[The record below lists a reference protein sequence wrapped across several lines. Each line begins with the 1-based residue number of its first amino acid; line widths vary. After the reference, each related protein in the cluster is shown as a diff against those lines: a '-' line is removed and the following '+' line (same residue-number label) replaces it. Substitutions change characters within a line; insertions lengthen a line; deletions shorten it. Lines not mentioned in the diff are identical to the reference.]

1 MRKGYCKV
9 LLSVLLFVSF
19 LPFAVYSKIKDVDAV
34 QLTKTKYQKNMQ
46 VSGVIEAEQKA
57 EIKLSYPVCID
68 KCYVKDGDYVN
79 QGQLLFILDIEKMQ
93 NYVKSSSFT
102 SVKTAGFTAE
112 TADLLSIPDGIYA
125 TSSGYIRELS
135 AFDQSIVLANENLCI
150 IEQDD
155 SLMLKISINQEDY
168 SKIKVGDTLTFSPT
182 IAPSKKYTATICD
195 RTATVR
201 KEMSLTD
208 AKTVIDIYAV
218 SDTGDDFLTQGLQ
231 FSGTVSENNY
241 VYIYTL
247 PYEYINQDEKGEYVN
262 VYSDGKVTAKYVETG
277 IETEDAVQIVTLFSP
292 DTVFVKNSFKGKRL
306 LNNG

>member
-9 LLSVLLFVSF
+9 LLSVLFFVSF
-19 LPFAVYSKIKDVDAV
+19 LPFAAYSKIKNVDAV
-34 QLTKTKYQKNMQ
+34 QLTKIKYQKNMQ
-46 VSGVIEAEQKA
+46 VSGVIEAGQKT

-68 KCYVKDGDYVN
+68 KCYVKNGDYVN
-79 QGQLLFILDIEKMQ
+79 QGQLLFTLDTEKMQ
-93 NYVKSSSFT
+93 KYVKSSSFT
-102 SVKTAGFTAE
+102 SGKTGSFTAE
-112 TADLLSIPDGIYA
+112 TADLLSIPKGIYSA
-125 TSSGYIRELS
+125 SSGFIRELS

-155 SLMLKISINQEDY
+155 SLLLKISINQEDY
-168 SKIKVGDTLTFSPT
+168 SKIKVGDTITFSPT
-182 IAPSKKYTATICD
+182 IDPSKKYTATVCD

-218 SDTGDDFLTQGLQ
+218 PYSSDDFLTQGLQ
-231 FSGTVSENNY
+231 FTGSVSDNNY

-262 VYSDGKVTAKYVETG
+262 VYSAGKVTAKYVETG
-277 IETEDAVQIVTLFSP
+277 IETVDSVQIVTPFSP
-292 DTVFVKNSFKGKRL
+292 DTIFVKNSFKGKRL
-306 LNNG
+306 LNNA